1 MKSIKI
7 LYKDSWYDSCKLMN
21 QKVEKGFIQILI
33 YKLILTLQNINTTTI
48 LLITISIISMRK
60 GKIQLDEWEE
70 KS

>member
-7 LYKDSWYDSCKLMN
+7 LYKDQRYDSCKLMN

-60 GKIQLDEWEE
+60 GKIQLDE
-70 KS
+70 